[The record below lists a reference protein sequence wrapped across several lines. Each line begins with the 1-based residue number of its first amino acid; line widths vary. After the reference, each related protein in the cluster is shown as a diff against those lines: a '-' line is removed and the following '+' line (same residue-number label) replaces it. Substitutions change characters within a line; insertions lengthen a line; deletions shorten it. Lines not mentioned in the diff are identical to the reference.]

1 MVPYDAP
8 GASAGKYFEYAKRL
22 TAGHDYK
29 VSSALRNM
37 LENKDLCDMVRE
49 LVRFGISRYR
59 SGYSERYAG
68 TDLVLYKKYTYE
80 DVCRLLNW
88 EHSEVPINIGGYKYD
103 QKTKTFPVFIN
114 YEKEEGI
121 SATTKYEDRFTS
133 DRTLTAISKS
143 GRSLS
148 SDDVQNFLHAGERG
162 ITVHLFVRKNKEDK
176 GSKEFYY
183 LGKMSASGDAREI
196 IMPNTNKSAVEI
208 NWELDKPVRE
218 DIFEYITK

>member
-1 MVPYDAP
+1 MWV
-8 GASAGKYFEYAKRL
+8 SAYGKR
-22 TAGHDYK
+22 
-29 VSSALRNM
+29 
-37 LENKDLCDMVRE
+37 KD
-49 LVRFGISRYR
+49 
-59 SGYSERYAG
+59 
-68 TDLVLYKKYTYE
+68 
-80 DVCRLLNW
+80 
-88 EHSEVPINIGGYKYD
+88 
-103 QKTKTFPVFIN
+103 FI

-143 GRSLS
+143 GRSLN